1 MMKKQQYFK
10 VIFLVFTFLLASFG
24 EVLAQTTTRVSIS
37 SNGDEGDNASYT
49 PSISADGRYVSFA
62 SDANNLVEGDTNGV
76 TDIFVHDQQTGET
89 QRVSVSSGGTESDG
103 ASTFARIT
111 SDGRYVVFHSD
122 ATNLVV
128 GDTNGSRDIFL
139 HDRQTDETMRIS
151 VSSSGIQGNGDS
163 AWPNRISADSRYV
176 AFASDA
182 SNLVEGDT
190 NGVTDIFVHDQQ
202 TGETT
207 RVSVSTGGTESD
219 GASGWGT
226 ISSNSRYVTFYSEA
240 ANLVENDVNG
250 ALDVFIH
257 DRETGETKQISV
269 SSSGSR
275 GNRDSDQTSISSD
288 GRFVAFRSDAT
299 NLVVGDMNEIQDI
312 FVHDQQ
318 TGETTRA
325 SVSSDG
331 TESNGYSERPNTSSD
346 GRYVTFYSEARNLVA
361 GDTNEV
367 GDIFIHDRNI
377 DETIRVSISSSGTQ
391 ANNRSFW
398 NYTSLDGQFVTFAS
412 EASNLVE
419 GDSNGVT
426 DIFVYERAPDH
437 DDTGDGDNGSTIS
450 CFIKAFS
457 SSR

>member
-1 MMKKQQYFK
+1 MKHPKHIRVLFF
-10 VIFLVFTFLLASFG
+10 IATFLLVPLG
-24 EVLAQTTTRVSIS
+24 EVLSQTTTRVSMA
-37 SNGDEGDNASYT
+37 SNGDEGNDGSYT
-49 PSISADGRYVSFA
+49 PSISSDGRYVSFA
-62 SDANNLVEGDTNGV
+62 SAASNLVEGDTNGV

-89 QRVSVSSGGTESDG
+89 ERVSVSSGGTESDG
-103 ASTFARIT
+103 ASVFARIAP
-111 SDGRYVVFHSD
+111 DGQYVVFHSD

-128 GDTNGSRDIFL
+128 GDTNGSRDVFL
-139 HDRQTDETMRIS
+139 HDRQAFETVRIS

-190 NGVTDIFVHDQQ
+190 NGVTDIFIHDQQ
-202 TGETT
+202 TGETK
-207 RVSVSTGGTESD
+207 RVSVSSGGTESD

-226 ISSNSRYVTFYSEA
+226 ISSNGRYVTFYSEA
-240 ANLVENDVNG
+240 TNLVENDVNE
-250 ALDVFIH
+250 AIDVFLH

-269 SSSGSR
+269 SSSGLR

-318 TGETTRA
+318 TGETTRV

-331 TESNGYSERPNTSSD
+331 AEGNGYSERPNISSD
-346 GRYVTFYSEARNLVA
+346 GRYVTFYSEASNLVT

-377 DETIRVSISSSGTQ
+377 GETIRVSISSLGTQ

-398 NYTSLDGQFVTFAS
+398 NYTSLDGHFVTFAS
-412 EASNLVE
+412 EAGNLVE
-419 GDSNGVT
+419 GDTNGVT
-426 DIFVYERAPDH
+426 DIFVYERAPNH
-437 DDTGDGDNGSTIS
+437 DDNGDSNNGITIN

-457 SSR
+457 SSQ